1 MSLHLVESVNYA
13 GQAGVMQV
21 RGLQNALNEAL
32 TAEDWNQVRRLDQ
45 ACVVLIDR
53 VIDANERDPAAIAL
67 ALNELKGVYASLI
80 VQCKREVASMA
91 H

>member
-1 MSLHLVESVNYA
+1 MHLHLVESINYV
-13 GQAGVMQV
+13 GQGGISQV
-21 RGLQNALNEAL
+21 RDLQQALNEAL
-32 TAEDWNQVRRLDQ
+32 AVEDWDQVRRLDQ
-45 ACVVLIDR
+45 CCAVIIDK
-53 VIDANERDPAAIAL
+53 VICANEGDTKAIAD

>member
-1 MSLHLVESVNYA
+1 MQLHLVEPVNYV
-13 GQAGVMQV
+13 GQAGVLQV
-21 RGLQNALNEAL
+21 RDLQQALNAAL
-32 TAEDWNQVRRLDQ
+32 AAEDWDQVRRLDQ
-45 ACVVLIDR
+45 SCAVMIDK
-53 VIDANERDPAAIAL
+53 VICANKNDTKAVAD

>member
-1 MSLHLVESVNYA
+1 MGLRLVEPLTYS
-13 GQAGVMQV
+13 GQAGVIQV
-21 RGLQNALNEAL
+21 RRLQSALNKAL
-32 TAEDWNQVRRLDQ
+32 NADDWDQVRRLDQ
-45 ACVVLIDR
+45 TCALLIDK
-53 VIDANERDPAAIAL
+53 VIVANENDAQAIAE

>member
-1 MSLHLVESVNYA
+1 MALHLVESVNYT
-13 GQAGVMQV
+13 GHAGVMQV

-32 TAEDWNQVRRLDQ
+32 AAEDWSQVRRLDQ
-45 ACVVLIDR
+45 ACAVLIDK
-53 VIDANERDPAAIAL
+53 VIDANEPDTAAIAL